1 MGDAG
6 AAARAARGDGAAA
19 AGMRVFSPEY
29 YAICAGGGMLAAGAT
44 HLAITPL
51 DVLKVNMQVSR
62 LLGVG
67 CSRCSCGAAVWRAA
81 AAAPLFCCGGRMLV
95 RGVCAAVVTS
105 NAMRIWGFQSVN
117 SSSELDMLGVRTRT
131 YC

>member
-29 YAICAGGGMLAAGAT
+29 YALCAGGGMLAAGAT

-81 AAAPLFCCGGRMLV
+81 PLF
-95 RGVCAAVVTS
+95 
-105 NAMRIWGFQSVN
+105 
-117 SSSELDMLGVRTRT
+117 
-131 YC
+131 